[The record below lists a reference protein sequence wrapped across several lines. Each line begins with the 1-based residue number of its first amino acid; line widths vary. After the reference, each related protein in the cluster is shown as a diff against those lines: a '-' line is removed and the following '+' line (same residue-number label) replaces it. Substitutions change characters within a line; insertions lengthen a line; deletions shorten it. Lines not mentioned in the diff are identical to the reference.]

1 MGGWQEGQKELIVF
15 CFLCL
20 TGQWAHSFLHA
31 ASTQP
36 TTPGPAQSILDL
48 PATEMVRAACYR
60 LTPSAL
66 HISPRHSVWKM
77 LQSILR
83 IKAKSRKVKSFMQ
96 DRAGINTHGNSVSL
110 LRLLP

>member
-36 TTPGPAQSILDL
+36 TEYLGLASDRDG
-48 PATEMVRAACYR
+48 EGCV
-60 LTPSAL
+60 
-66 HISPRHSVWKM
+66 
-77 LQSILR
+77 LQTDTQCFAYFSETLSMEDVTIYPEN
-83 IKAKSRKVKSFMQ
+83 KGQVQK
-96 DRAGINTHGNSVSL
+96 G
-110 LRLLP
+110 